1 MERATGIVQSL
12 QVVPGTALS
21 LLGPRSEQT
30 PVYTNRRSETVIA
43 NSGGNL

>member
-21 LLGPRSEQT
+21 LLGPRSKPT
-30 PVYTNRRSETVIA
+30 LVYTNRRSETLIA
-43 NSGGNL
+43 NRGGNL